1 MANRGLDPQAPTRP
15 HLCAPLVPTIAVPA
29 PPIAEVTYTGLPHS
43 VSVAPEIWPFA
54 SIGVLLP

>member
-1 MANRGLDPQAPTRP
+1 
-15 HLCAPLVPTIAVPA
+15 VPTIAVPA